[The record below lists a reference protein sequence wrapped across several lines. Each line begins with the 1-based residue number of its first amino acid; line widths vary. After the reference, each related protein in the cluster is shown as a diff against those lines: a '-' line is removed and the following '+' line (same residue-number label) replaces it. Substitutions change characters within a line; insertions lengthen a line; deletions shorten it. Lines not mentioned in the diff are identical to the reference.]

1 MYPAAFSSLLTELM
15 YDLEPDAD
23 LRLLADIRR
32 VAIERLDAARKLTM
46 FSIFSL
52 LNKPFV
58 GFTFIIA

>member
-1 MYPAAFSSLLTELM
+1 MLTELM

-32 VAIERLDAARKLTM
+32 VAIARLDAARKLTM

-52 LNKPFV
+52 VNKPFV

>member
-32 VAIERLDAARKLTM
+32 VAIARLDAARKLTM

-52 LNKPFV
+52 VNKPFV